1 MLSSSVFTFTHLTT
15 VEASGGNEEK
25 VDDSKAD
32 QLTSESSMPLSPQWL
47 YAKPTETKMD
57 MRVPNSVST
66 VNSIDPNQKEGW
78 RLDGSEEKKDWRKI
92 LSETESSRRWR
103 EEERETGLLSSRRD
117 RRKGERRVDTTS
129 TRETTESRSLS
140 SSDRWNDSNVRNPGH
155 ESRRDS
161 KWSSR
166 WGPEDK
172 EKESRSE
179 KRTDGEKEKED
190 ANNDSQSL
198 VSSNRSLFERDTDS
212 RDKWRPRHRMEVHSS
227 GSTFSRA
234 ASGFGPE
241 KGRVESRN
249 PGFTF
254 GRGRSTCMG
263 RSSSANSIGA
273 IHSFK
278 SESVPGKPNLLADT
292 FCYPR
297 GKLLDI
303 YRREKRNPSFAT
315 VLDGMDESPPLTQV
329 SIVEP
334 LAFVAPDTEEEA
346 ILSDIWKGKV
356 TSSIVYNSCGQG
368 KPNENVS
375 EVGDLESS
383 VEKQGIPGQILT
395 GGSVDTLQEAAHTD
409 RYQANMVAGKGV
421 DHEEDNKIAS
431 ICLPSNS
438 DGIAPTVPKSNGI
451 CGAIEMGSSHHNI
464 RENCNLDFASSGHP
478 QFDDIEATPSFDIK
492 LKLPGDSSSLFPVE
506 FEKNQSSDEQ
516 IIESNSEAK
525 SLGGGTSPEDFT
537 LFYIDPQG
545 NIQGPFLGA
554 DIIMWFEQGFF
565 GLDLP
570 VRLGDSAEGTPFQEL
585 GDIIPQLKAKD
596 GQASIVNLNS
606 KLEESGH
613 LGGNLEVSSPA
624 SSAVSNIV
632 DSSLEH
638 DLWHRVSGFNSLS
651 SQHVHSRNSAPEAPL
666 QLPHSK
672 GQNFEDFV
680 TQDEEIIFP
689 GRAGNPG
696 YPAIKSSG
704 RVHDPL
710 ENSGSHLSLPHE
722 LTETGIRNQDDNKLH
737 RFGLLWSEL
746 EGAQSRNDQTSY
758 VPSGIGRAAPFVP
771 VADPAVA
778 GGPWSDVYR
787 KSVLP
792 DHNLFQDALAAK
804 RLSHL
809 EQGRHHFD
817 LAERLMSQQV
827 QKQQF
832 QQLNMF
838 SPSGCLNDSV
848 LECVPSQNQ
857 NLLQQRQ
864 FSNSA
869 PDMEHL
875 LAVEMQQQRQL
886 QLQQYQMQQ
895 QLQFQHQQKFLLE
908 QQQSQARQNLL
919 DQLLHGQVPDP
930 GLGQSHF
937 DPNRSKNVL
946 DQVLLEQQLIHELQ
960 QQPHNHLRHVPS
972 LEQLVQAKFGQPL
985 QEEPQRDL
993 LELISRAQHGQLQSL
1008 EHQLL
1013 QQEQLQRQLSMGLRQ
1028 HNDERDVDTIRP
1040 ADQLNLLL
1048 RNHAGVNQVH
1058 SSGFSPLDFHQ
1069 HHQRPIHEEQLSH
1082 LERNLSL
1089 EEQLHRGHFE
1099 PSSLQL
1105 ERSLSLLP
1113 AVSGVNMDVLNAMAH
1128 ANGLDLQEPTNR
1140 RSAGQVATFS
1150 SAIHT
1155 HNPHHSL
1162 VPNQVDVSPS
1172 DANEGC
1178 WPESNGQLGSEW
1190 MEPQIQKLHTN
1201 SEWLKRD
1208 SEVKMTS
1215 ENPGL
1220 WISEGLNDDKS
1231 RLLLLELLHQK
1242 SGHQPES
1249 LDRAPS
1255 GICTG
1260 SNSLDHSLSVL
1271 SEREAGLNKSFVV
1284 GSYGSSSSEQ
1294 SHVSLVDNKQDRQA
1308 GCSENN
1314 ERLPFRAE
1322 PGAGQGEIPINA
1334 LCRHSSISVSGGND
1348 GFYNDHIGSC
1358 NSFSEE
1364 LAKDCVRVPANALDN
1379 MLLRH
1384 ISISRT
1390 SLPQEGLSDLVSDP
1404 ASRGKN
1410 SLNRNEG
1417 GKQDHGGNLAKHSD
1431 IATSAKKEMSFQ
1443 RASSS
1448 GDGDVSEASFV
1459 DMLKS
1464 NAKKNVM
1471 QEVHGTVGQESS
1483 EGTQGSRGG
1492 RKKGKKGRQIDPAL
1506 LGFKVTSNRIM
1517 MGEIQRIDD

>member
-1 MLSSSVFTFTHLTT
+1 MAEAKLDLPDDLLSSDRPWTSK

-25 VDDSKAD
+25 VDESKD
-32 QLTSESSMPLSPQWL
+32 QLTLESSIPLSPQWL

-92 LSETESSRRWR
+92 LTESDSSRRWR
-103 EEERETGLLSSRRD
+103 EEEREIGLLSSRRD
-117 RRKGERRVDTTS
+117 RRKGERRVDTILV
-129 TRETTESRSLS
+129 RETTESRSLS
-140 SSDRWNDSNVRNPGH
+140 SSDRWHDSGIRNPGH

-179 KRTDGEKEKED
+179 KRMDGEKEKED
-190 ANNDSQSL
+190 TSNDSLSL
-198 VSSNRSLFERDTDS
+198 VSSHRSVSERNTDS

-227 GSTFSRA
+227 GSTSSRA
-234 ASGFGPE
+234 AFGFGPE

-254 GRGRSTCMG
+254 GRGRSTSIG

-278 SESVPGKPNLLADT
+278 SETIPGKPNLLVDT
-292 FCYPR
+292 FRYPR

-303 YRREKRNPSFAT
+303 YRWEKLNPSFAT
-315 VLDGMDESPPLTQV
+315 MPDGMNESPPLTQV
-329 SIVEP
+329 SVIEP
-334 LAFVAPDTEEEA
+334 LAFVAPDIEEEA
-346 ILSDIWKGKV
+346 IIGDIWKGKV
-356 TSSIVYNSCGQG
+356 TSSIVYNSCGEG

-383 VEKQGIPGQILT
+383 EKQGILGQILT
-395 GGSVDTLQEAAHTD
+395 GGTVDTLQEAAHTD
-409 RYQANMVAGKGV
+409 GYQANMVAGVG
-421 DHEEDNKIAS
+421 HEEEDNKIAS
-431 ICLPSNS
+431 IRLPSNS
-438 DGIAPTVPKSNGI
+438 DGITSTVPKSNGI
-451 CGAIEMGSSHHNI
+451 CGAIEIGSSHHNI
-464 RENCNLDFASSGHP
+464 RENWQMDFASFGHP
-478 QFDDIEATPSFDIK
+478 RFDGIEATPSFDIK
-492 LKLPGDSSSLFPVE
+492 LKLPGDSSSLFPVA

-570 VRLGDSAEGTPFQEL
+570 VRLGDSPEGTPFQEL
-585 GDIIPQLKAKD
+585 GDIIPLLKAKD
-596 GQASIVNLNS
+596 GQAGIVNLNS

-632 DSSLEH
+632 DSSLEN
-638 DLWHRVSGFNSLS
+638 DLWHRVSGFNSVS
-651 SQHVHSRNSAPEAPL
+651 SQHVHSRISEPEAPL
-666 QLPHSK
+666 LLPHSK

-680 TQDEEIIFP
+680 AQDEEIIFP
-689 GRAGNPG
+689 GRSGNPG
-696 YPAIKSSG
+696 YPTIKSSG
-704 RVHDPL
+704 RVHEPL
-710 ENSGSHLSLPHE
+710 ENSGSLLSLPHE

-746 EGAQSRNDQTSY
+746 EGAQSRNNQSSF
-758 VPSGIGRAAPFVP
+758 VPSGIGRAAPLIP

-778 GGPWSDVYR
+778 GEPWSDVYR

-792 DHNLFQDALAAK
+792 DHNLLQNDLAAHHM
-804 RLSHL
+804 SHL
-809 EQGRHHFD
+809 EQKTYHFD

-838 SPSGCLNDSV
+838 SPAGCLNDSV

-864 FSNSA
+864 LSNNAA
-869 PDMEHL
+869 PDLEHL

-886 QLQQYQMQQ
+886 QLQQYQLQQ
-895 QLQFQHQQKFLLE
+895 QLHFQHQRKLLQE
-908 QQQSQARQNLL
+908 QQQSQVRQNLL

-930 GLGQSHF
+930 GLGQSHV
-937 DPNRSKNVL
+937 DPIRSKKVL

-960 QQPHNHLRHVPS
+960 QQPHNHGRHVPS

-1013 QQEQLQRQLSMGLRQ
+1013 QQELLQRQLSMGLRQ
-1028 HNDERDVDTIRP
+1028 HNEERDVDTIRP

-1048 RNHAGVNQVH
+1048 RNHACINRVH

-1069 HHQRPIHEEQLSH
+1069 QHQRPIHEEQLSH

-1089 EEQLHRGHFE
+1089 KEQLHRGHFE

-1105 ERSLSLLP
+1105 ERSLSLPP
-1113 AVSGVNMDVLNAMAH
+1113 AVSGVNMDVLDVMAH
-1128 ANGLDLQEPTNR
+1128 PKGLDLQEPTNR
-1140 RSAGQVATFS
+1140 QSAGQVVAFS
-1150 SAIHT
+1150 SAIQS
-1155 HNPHHSL
+1155 HNLHHSL
-1162 VPNQVDVSPS
+1162 VPNQVHVSPL
-1172 DANEGC
+1172 DANEAC
-1178 WPESNGQLGSEW
+1178 WPKSNGQLGSEW
-1190 MEPQIQKLHTN
+1190 MEPRIQKLHTN

-1208 SEVKMTS
+1208 SEVRMTS

-1220 WISEGLNDDKS
+1220 WMSEGLNDDKS

-1242 SGHQPES
+1242 SGHQPGS

-1260 SNSLDHSLSVL
+1260 SSSLDHSLSVL
-1271 SEREAGLNKSFVV
+1271 SEQEAVLNNSFVV
-1284 GSYGSSSSEQ
+1284 GSYGSNSSEQ
-1294 SHVSLVDNKQDRQA
+1294 SHVSLVDNKRDKQV
-1308 GCSENN
+1308 GSFESN

-1334 LCRHSSISVSGGND
+1334 CCRHSSISASGGNA
-1348 GFYNDHIGSC
+1348 GFYNDHSGSC
-1358 NSFSEE
+1358 NSFSDD
-1364 LAKDCVRVPANALDN
+1364 LAKDCVQVPANTQDN
-1379 MLLRH
+1379 LRH
-1384 ISISRT
+1384 ISVSRT
-1390 SLPQEGLSDLVSDP
+1390 SLSQEGLSDLVSDP
-1404 ASRGKN
+1404 ASRGK
-1410 SLNRNEG
+1410 SASNRN
-1417 GKQDHGGNLAKHSD
+1417 DGNNSISIPLY
-1431 IATSAKKEMSFQ
+1431 IFLNFL
-1443 RASSS
+1443 
-1448 GDGDVSEASFV
+1448 VV
-1459 DMLKS
+1459 NL
-1464 NAKKNVM
+1464 
-1471 QEVHGTVGQESS
+1471 
-1483 EGTQGSRGG
+1483 
-1492 RKKGKKGRQIDPAL
+1492 
-1506 LGFKVTSNRIM
+1506 
-1517 MGEIQRIDD
+1517 